1 MRTPDGA
8 DRALEF
14 LARLARE
21 FTAVLS
27 LDHLV
32 AQVLES
38 LRETAGFDSCII
50 GLIDEHDA
58 DLLTI
63 VGSTGPRSRDG
74 AVRHGRGPLWATI
87 DAGMP
92 LSIPD
97 MRSDPRVDGAGVQ
110 GGSGIYAPLL
120 ASGHPIG
127 AIGAFRPEVG
137 AFAAGDVD
145 LLALLATYLG
155 SLFEAACAHERLAE
169 MAFADPLTELPNRR
183 AFFDRL
189 DVELLRSRR
198 TRRPLS
204 IALVDLDGFKAVND
218 THGHAAGDAA
228 LRQVAQTMKQRTRGY
243 DLVARYGGDEFVL
256 LFPDTPRQIVDKISK
271 RFREIPCA
279 GGPVAM
285 PARLTLS
292 WGIASRPEDGD
303 SPDELLKAA
312 DVRLY
317 EAKGSRSR
325 SGS

>member
-8 DRALEF
+8 DKALEF

-32 AQVLES
+32 TQVLES

-50 GLIDEHDA
+50 GLIDERDA

-63 VGSTGPRSRDG
+63 VGGTGPLARDG
-74 AVRHGRGPLWATI
+74 VVRHGRGPLWAAV

-97 MRSDPRVDGAGVQ
+97 TRTDPRADGAGVQ
-110 GGSGIYAPLL
+110 SGSGIYVPLL
-120 ASGHPIG
+120 SGGHPIG
-127 AIGAFRPEVG
+127 AIGAVRPEVG

-198 TRRPLS
+198 TGRPLS
-204 IALVDLDGFKAVND
+204 VALVDLDGFKAVND

-228 LRQVAQTMKQRTRGY
+228 LRHVAQTMKRRTRGY

-256 LFPDTPRQIVDKISK
+256 LFPDTPKEIVDAISK
-271 RFREIPCA
+271 RFREIPGA
-279 GGPVAM
+279 DGPVAM

-292 WGIASRPEDGD
+292 WGIASRPDDGD
-303 SPDELLKAA
+303 AANELLRAA
-312 DVRLY
+312 DARLY
-317 EAKGSRSR
+317 EGKGSRSR
-325 SGS
+325 